1 MNEKE
6 SESVR
11 QLTEIELKSI
21 YYQDNLPALAVT
33 CLAPASA
40 RVGPH
45 SPLSGSG
52 QALRRERRR
61 PSFTRLTREAAQPL
75 PPQSL
80 SPEPSLA
87 PPGPR
92 PGFAC
97 QLPPSPPQQS
107 QNLWPPA
114 EPRGYGAGGGPPR
127 LPGPLGGAAGRWP
140 GRGLPRSSP
149 RRAERNLKGGPLLFR
164 VLPARWRA
172 GAPGS
177 GWPAQ

>member
-6 SESVR
+6 SESVG

-114 EPRGYGAGGGPPR
+114 EREDHDTGPGVGLRVFPALSAEPLGDGPGAASRGPLRGGPRGT
-127 LPGPLGGAAGRWP
+127 
-140 GRGLPRSSP
+140 
-149 RRAERNLKGGPLLFR
+149 
-164 VLPARWRA
+164 
-172 GAPGS
+172 
-177 GWPAQ
+177 